1 MKGHNSR
8 LSVHHI
14 GGRVGNRAFP
24 YLKKFEEYV
33 INVLY
38 DADPDCLDQILE
50 ANKHLPSELHVLPY
64 CLADCR
70 KTVSFNINFDPFTSS
85 LYESNPEYGSFTS
98 FQGDHDYIWSEAT
111 KTMEKLE
118 VNVVTLDHL
127 FKPMTMSIPPP
138 DLLSLDVQGAEYDI
152 LIGAQELLRDDI
164 LSIVAEVEFHPLY
177 SGQKLFGDI
186 SKLLSDQG
194 FDFAQFLNI
203 HEYSPYRVPIGLRGD
218 GFQIHADALFFKKV
232 KTINRVEDVVVR
244 NIMFEKLAFIGIVYN
259 QFEIAL
265 ECLRLRKSLVS
276 DYPQLRKTY
285 FSQFLEEFEIRAE
298 NILGISLQSFDQKY
312 TFETSKSRFDSGTS
326 VQWRTGL
333 EKEENI
339 GPKEKAGILKT
350 ILRGLPAVYPIM
362 MFAKRFLQ
370 SIMDSLSFLGF
381 HASRKNIR
389 SEYTEIEKLLCDY
402 SLIAQAEKLKEKRL
416 LQSSTLSLSIK
427 KS

>member
-1 MKGHNSR
+1 
-8 LSVHHI
+8 
-14 GGRVGNRAFP
+14 
-24 YLKKFEEYV
+24 
-33 INVLY
+33 
-38 DADPDCLDQILE
+38 
-50 ANKHLPSELHVLPY
+50 
-64 CLADCR
+64 
-70 KTVSFNINFDPFTSS
+70 
-85 LYESNPEYGSFTS
+85 
-98 FQGDHDYIWSEAT
+98 
-111 KTMEKLE
+111 
-118 VNVVTLDHL
+118 
-127 FKPMTMSIPPP
+127 
-138 DLLSLDVQGAEYDI
+138 
-152 LIGAQELLRDDI
+152 
-164 LSIVAEVEFHPLY
+164 
-177 SGQKLFGDI
+177 
-186 SKLLSDQG
+186 
-194 FDFAQFLNI
+194 
-203 HEYSPYRVPIGLRGD
+203 
-218 GFQIHADALFFKKV
+218 
-232 KTINRVEDVVVR
+232 
-244 NIMFEKLAFIGIVYN
+244 MFEKLAFIGIVYN

>member
-1 MKGHNSR
+1 
-8 LSVHHI
+8 
-14 GGRVGNRAFP
+14 
-24 YLKKFEEYV
+24 
-33 INVLY
+33 
-38 DADPDCLDQILE
+38 
-50 ANKHLPSELHVLPY
+50 
-64 CLADCR
+64 
-70 KTVSFNINFDPFTSS
+70 
-85 LYESNPEYGSFTS
+85 
-98 FQGDHDYIWSEAT
+98 
-111 KTMEKLE
+111 
-118 VNVVTLDHL
+118 
-127 FKPMTMSIPPP
+127 
-138 DLLSLDVQGAEYDI
+138 
-152 LIGAQELLRDDI
+152 DI

-333 EKEENI
+333 
-339 GPKEKAGILKT
+339 
-350 ILRGLPAVYPIM
+350 
-362 MFAKRFLQ
+362 
-370 SIMDSLSFLGF
+370 
-381 HASRKNIR
+381 
-389 SEYTEIEKLLCDY
+389 
-402 SLIAQAEKLKEKRL
+402 
-416 LQSSTLSLSIK
+416 
-427 KS
+427 